1 MGDIKSSVD
10 ALVYD
15 AYGTIFDVFSV
26 LEQCEKNF
34 PGKGAAISEIWR
46 AKQLEYTWLRSL
58 MGKYQNFWALTEA
71 GLRFACR
78 ALDLELT
85 DDIRNEL
92 MENYLNLTPY
102 EEVPETLERLGKEK
116 KQAILSNGSPDML
129 NRVVENNGL
138 KPFLQAVLSVDELAV
153 FKPSPRV
160 YQLAVDK
167 LGVPAER
174 IGFVSSNCWDAIGA
188 KSFGFTVFWINRF
201 KRPLDELDI
210 VPDHEIQTLDQ
221 IEPLLA

>member
-1 MGDIKSSVD
+1 MGDVKSSVD

-15 AYGTIFDVFSV
+15 AYGTIFDVYSV
-26 LEQCEKNF
+26 FEKCEKNF

-46 AKQLEYTWLRSL
+46 TKQLEYTWLRSL
-58 MGKYQNFWALTEA
+58 MGRYQNFWALTEA

-78 ALDLELT
+78 ALELELT

-92 MENYLNLTPY
+92 MENYLNLAPY
-102 EEVPETLERLGKEK
+102 GEVPETLERLGKEN

-138 KPFLQAVLSVDELAV
+138 KPFLQAVLSVDELAI
-153 FKPSPRV
+153 FKPSPKV

-167 LGVPAER
+167 LGLPAER

-221 IEPLLA
+221 IESLLA